1 LVPDFTGSV
10 DPDPESDYTSVSRK
24 TKIPN
29 KEENVKKNL
38 KDGFYVLQ
46 GGASRNILYSKI
58 SSKNVNF
65 YNLQKVRIR
74 IQIHN
79 TGRCY
84 RKLVLL
90 KRLCFGILVI
100 EV

>member
-1 LVPDFTGSV
+1 MTTKKKKILRKIEKMAS
-10 DPDPESDYTSVSRK
+10 TSFK
-24 TKIPN
+24 EMQAEIYTKISP
-29 KEENVKKNL
+29 
-38 KDGFYVLQ
+38 
-46 GGASRNILYSKI
+46 
-58 SSKNVNF
+58 KNVDF

-79 TGRCY
+79 TGRSY